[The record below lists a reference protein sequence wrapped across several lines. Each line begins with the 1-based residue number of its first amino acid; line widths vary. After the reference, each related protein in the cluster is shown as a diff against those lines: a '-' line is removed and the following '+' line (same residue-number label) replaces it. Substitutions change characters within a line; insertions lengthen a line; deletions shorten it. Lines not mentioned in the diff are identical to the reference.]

1 MIVLDAS
8 VLIALLD
15 TDDLHH
21 DRAYALLAA
30 LLDDRFA
37 ASPLTLAEVLVGPTR
52 AGSVERV
59 DAALRRL
66 EVTAVS
72 LDAATPRRL
81 AALRAST
88 GLKLPDCCVLLAAE
102 QVRGAVA
109 TFDDKL
115 AAAARAIGLDVRGA

>member
-15 TDDLHH
+15 TDDRHH
-21 DRAYALLAA
+21 DRAYALLGT

-37 ASPLTLAEVLVGPTR
+37 AGPVTLAEVLVGPTR
-52 AGSVERV
+52 SGSVERV
-59 DAALRRL
+59 EAALHRL
-66 EVTAVS
+66 EVTTVP
-72 LDAATPRRL
+72 LDGAAPRRL

-88 GLKLPDCCVLLAAE
+88 GLKLRDCCVLLAAE
-102 QVRGAVA
+102 QVGGAVA

-115 AAAARAIGLDVRGA
+115 AAAGRALGLDVRGA

>member
-21 DRAYALLAA
+21 DRAFGLLSM

-37 ASPLTLAEVLVGPTR
+37 ASPVTLAEVLVGPTR
-52 AGSVERV
+52 AGTVERV

-66 EVTAVS
+66 EV
-72 LDAATPRRL
+72 ATVPIDGSAPRRL

-102 QVRGAVA
+102 VVDGPLA

-115 AAAARAIGLDVRGA
+115 AAAARAVGFDVRES